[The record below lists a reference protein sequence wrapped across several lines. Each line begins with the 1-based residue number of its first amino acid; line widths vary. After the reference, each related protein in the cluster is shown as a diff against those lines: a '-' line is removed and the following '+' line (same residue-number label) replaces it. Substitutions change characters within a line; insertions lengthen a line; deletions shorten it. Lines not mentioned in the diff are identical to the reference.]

1 MRLDSEAKPEA
12 APSSVPSSGPP
23 SIESPWRKLA
33 AIGVVIVAIT
43 SALVFVSRS
52 PNQAPTVDRANV
64 GADFADTS
72 QSLNFTAQATDLD
85 GDALTYT
92 WNFGDNSTATGAL
105 ASHRYPIPGWY
116 VVVLTVTDGRGGE
129 ATNDAKPLFIH
140 VRVPASEIASPPP
153 PVSGLCSSDCIL
165 GPGSAILTA
174 DQTRIAA
181 GASVRFS
188 GNASWAYVWAWNN
201 RSNQSAG
208 GAAVAVPAADNSS
221 LFTTFTYVWGDGS
234 RDTGGN
240 SDSVGVMNHTFPSAG
255 NFFVRLTLTL
265 PTLYGTRA
273 VSAGY
278 TIRVT
283 PATPPLPVK
292 HPSVFTSVSFGDPN
306 SLDPAADIET
316 AGVEILQNVYE
327 TLVWYQPGVE
337 NITVLLPRL
346 ATEVPTA
353 ANGGISADGRNYT
366 FTIRPNVRFHSGGV
380 MDPDDVVYSIRRVL
394 AMHDPNGPSW
404 ILEQVLTNHVANYM
418 DGCGPLANRSCSL
431 ADYADTAFPSR
442 ADIPSNIRKVLE
454 TAAQGAAWSTK
465 PMNRSVAWAV
475 SNSTVEKIGTNQ
487 VRIHLTRPYPAFL
500 QSIAFTVGSV
510 VEKACA
516 GTWDYWGVRNDILDR
531 HRDCGTGPFALNTW
545 VPNQVVVLDRFDK
558 YWGTPAPLAEVRIE
572 KANDIVAREFMLL
585 SGDAD
590 AAVIN
595 RDHQFD
601 VMHPDGTPRYTSL
614 RILKDRPSFDVT
626 VFGYNQAINGSAL
639 PDPLAVPATFFS
651 NIHVRRAFSYAFDY
665 DGFMDNVTYKSGIQL
680 RGPIAKGIP
689 GYNMSTPLFTYN
701 LTRAAAELQQTPYW
715 STGFTINLYYNAG
728 NTERRQGCLLL
739 RQGLEA
745 LHDQLGAGPITVG
758 VRALDWPAYLATLR
772 AKGLPIFFL
781 GWRADYADPDDYVV
795 PFLHTGGLFS
805 GRVGYS
811 NVTLDRLIDAAAA
824 ELNQTKRDRMYQD
837 LSTRAVVDDVP
848 YLWVYQSRSFHV
860 ERTWVRGYYFNP
872 MLSGLDYH
880 LLSKSAT

>member
-208 GAAVAVPAADNSS
+208 GAAVTVPAADNSS

-795 PFLHTGGLFS
+795 PFLRTGGLFS

-811 NVTLDRLIDAAAA
+811 NATLDRLIDAAAA

>member
-1 MRLDSEAKPEA
+1 MRLESEAKPEA

-116 VVVLTVTDGRGGE
+116 VVLLTVTDGRGGE

-153 PVSGLCSSDCIL
+153 PASGLCSSDCIL

>member
-116 VVVLTVTDGRGGE
+116 VVLLTVTDGRGGE

-208 GAAVAVPAADNSS
+208 GAAVTVPAADNSS

-758 VRALDWPAYLATLR
+758 VRALDWPASLATLR

-795 PFLHTGGLFS
+795 PFLRTGGLFS